1 MTDPFESILD
11 ECISALQSGIPLE
24 EVLAEVPDYASE
36 LRPMLHLATVLAD
49 PNPTLVA
56 TEQRAALRSKYL
68 EQVARLPADP
78 SPSLN
83 QKLQAMTRVLGRRLT
98 PQAVLTDLI
107 TVLITALLTLLMS
120 LLMLSYAAHDTIPG
134 DVLYGFKRIV
144 EQTRLTLT
152 RDEAA
157 AQTLRYEFNGRRV
170 DEIEQMLTIG
180 RVGVVDFDGVLESQG
195 QNLWIVDGYP
205 IVLTA
210 DTTVTGEPQ
219 IGRTV
224 HVFGFLRTNRDLMA
238 DRIEVQQ

>member
-56 TEQRAALRSKYL
+56 TEQRAALRNKYL

-83 QKLQAMTRVLGRRLT
+83 QKLQAMSRVLGRRLT
-98 PQAVLTDLI
+98 PQAVLSDLI

-120 LLMLSYAAHDTIPG
+120 LLMLSYAAQDTIPG

-144 EQTRLTLT
+144 EQTRLTMT
-152 RDEAA
+152 RDEAT
-157 AQTLRYEFNGRRV
+157 AQTLQYEFNGRRL
-170 DEIEQMLTIG
+170 DEIEQMLAIG

-205 IVLTA
+205 IVLTE

-219 IGRTV
+219 TGRTV

-238 DRIEVQQ
+238 DRIEVRQ